1 MKTENVI
8 VFDTTLRDGEQ
19 SPGVSMSVEDK
30 VEIAKRL
37 EKMGVDVIEAGFA
50 FASPADFE
58 AIQKIS
64 QVVKNATICS
74 LARATE
80 KDIDCAYEA
89 LKKANKKRIHTFIA
103 TSDIHLKYKLKKT
116 QDEVVEMIKNSVSYA
131 KTKCNDIEWSAED
144 ATRTEIGFLTKC
156 VKTAIQAGATTINLP
171 DTVGYC
177 YPQEYQKMFENVIK
191 EVAKEIDF
199 SNVIF
204 STHCHNDLGMAT
216 ANAIS
221 GTIGGARQIEC
232 CINGIGERAGNTAT
246 EEIVMAFKVRK
257 ELRFDTNIDTKQI
270 KQISDKIR
278 DISGFAIQPNKAIV
292 GKNAFLH
299 ESGIHQDGVLKHK
312 STYEIINPADVG
324 IKTDNI
330 VLGKLSGR
338 SALKSKIEE
347 MGYKFTDEQIN
358 QIFIK
363 FKEIAGRK
371 KFIVDEDVE
380 RIMKDCGFISLQ

>member
-1 MKTENVI
+1 MKTNNI
-8 VFDTTLRDGEQ
+8 IIFDTTLRDGEQ

-30 VEIAKRL
+30 VNIAVQL

-58 AIQKIS
+58 AITKIS
-64 QVVKNATICS
+64 KVVKNSTICS
-74 LARATE
+74 LARATQN
-80 KDIDCAYEA
+80 DIDCAYEA
-89 LKKANKKRIHTFIA
+89 IKDADKKRIHTFIA

-116 QDEVVEMIKNSVSYA
+116 QDEVIEMIKNSVSYA
-131 KTKCNDIEWSAED
+131 KSKCNDIEWSAED
-144 ATRTEIGFLTKC
+144 ATRTNIDYLIKC
-156 VKTAIQAGATTINLP
+156 VKTAIQSGATTINLP

-191 EVAKEIDF
+191 KVGKEIDI

-221 GTIGGARQIEC
+221 GAIGGARQIEC

-246 EEIVMAFKVRK
+246 EEVVMAFKDRK
-257 ELRFDTNIDTKQI
+257 ELGFDTNIDTKQI
-270 KQISDKIR
+270 KQISDTIR

-299 ESGIHQDGVLKHK
+299 ESGIHQDGVLKNK
-312 STYEIINPADVG
+312 STYEIIDPKDVG
-324 IKTDNI
+324 ITINNI

-338 SALKSKIEE
+338 SALRTKIAE
-347 MGYKFTDEQIN
+347 MGYRFTEEQIN
-358 QIFIK
+358 QIFVK
-363 FKEIAGRK
+363 FKEIASRK
-371 KFIVDEDVE
+371 KFIVEEDIE
-380 RIMKDCGFISLQ
+380 RMIKDCGF

>member
-1 MKTENVI
+1 MKTNNI
-8 VFDTTLRDGEQ
+8 IIFDTTLRDGEQ

-30 VEIAKRL
+30 VNIAVQL

-58 AIQKIS
+58 AITKIS
-64 QVVKNATICS
+64 KVVKNSTICS
-74 LARATE
+74 LARATQN
-80 KDIDCAYEA
+80 DIDCAYEA
-89 LKKANKKRIHTFIA
+89 IKDADKKRIHTFIA

-116 QDEVVEMIKNSVSYA
+116 QDEVIEMIKNSVSYA
-131 KTKCNDIEWSAED
+131 KSKCNDIEWSAED
-144 ATRTEIGFLTKC
+144 ATRTNIDYLIKC
-156 VKTAIQAGATTINLP
+156 VKTAIQSGATTINLP

-191 EVAKEIDF
+191 KVGKEIDI

-221 GTIGGARQIEC
+221 GAIGGARQIEC

-246 EEIVMAFKVRK
+246 EEVVMAFKVRK
-257 ELRFDTNIDTKQI
+257 ELGFDTNIDTKQI
-270 KQISDKIR
+270 KQISDTIR

-299 ESGIHQDGVLKHK
+299 ESGIHQDGVLKNK
-312 STYEIINPADVG
+312 STYEIIDPKDVG
-324 IKTDNI
+324 ITINNI

-338 SALKSKIEE
+338 SALRTKIAE
-347 MGYKFTDEQIN
+347 MGYRFTEEQIN
-358 QIFIK
+358 QIFVK
-363 FKEIAGRK
+363 FKEIASRK
-371 KFIVDEDVE
+371 KFIVEEDIE
-380 RIMKDCGFISLQ
+380 RMIKDCGF

>member
-1 MKTENVI
+1 MKTKNVI

-30 VEIAKRL
+30 VNIAIQL

-64 QVVKNATICS
+64 EVVKNSTICS
-74 LARATE
+74 LARATQ
-80 KDIDCAYEA
+80 KDIDCAAEA
-89 LKKANKKRIHTFIA
+89 LKNAHKKRIHTFIA

-116 QDEVVEMIKNSVSYA
+116 QDEVIEMIRNSVSYA
-131 KTKCNDIEWSAED
+131 KSKCDDIEWSAED
-144 ATRTEIGFLTKC
+144 ATRTNIGYLIKC

-177 YPQEYQKMFENVIK
+177 YPQEYKKMFETVIK
-191 EVAKEIDF
+191 KVGKEIDI

-221 GTIGGARQIEC
+221 GAMGGARQVEC
-232 CINGIGERAGNTAT
+232 CVNGIGERAGNTAT
-246 EEIVMAFKVRK
+246 EEVVMAFKVRK
-257 ELRFDTNIDTKQI
+257 ELGFDTRIDTKQI
-270 KQISDKIR
+270 KKISDIIR

-299 ESGIHQDGVLKHK
+299 ESGIHQDGVLKNK
-312 STYEIINPADVG
+312 STYEIIDPKDVG
-324 IKTDNI
+324 IEVGNI

-338 SALKSKIEE
+338 SALTAKIAE
-347 MGYKFTDEQIN
+347 MGYKFTEEQIN
-358 QIFIK
+358 QIFVK
-363 FKEIAGRK
+363 FKEIASRK
-371 KFIVDEDVE
+371 KFIVEEDIE
-380 RIMKDCGFISLQ
+380 RMIKDCGF

>member
-1 MKTENVI
+1 METSNVV

-30 VEIAKRL
+30 VEIAKQL
-37 EKMGVDVIEAGFA
+37 EKFGVDVIEAGFA

-58 AIQKIS
+58 AIRKIS
-64 QVVKNATICS
+64 QVVKNSTICS
-74 LARATE
+74 LARATK
-80 KDIDCAYEA
+80 KDIDFAYEA
-89 LKKANKKRIHTFIA
+89 IKNANKKRIHTFIA

-116 QDEVVEMIKNSVSYA
+116 QDEVIEMIKYSVSYA

-144 ATRTEIGFLTKC
+144 ATRTEIGFLIKC

-177 YPQEYQKMFENVIK
+177 YPQEYQKMFEKVIK
-191 EVAKEIDF
+191 KVSKEIDI

-221 GTIGGARQIEC
+221 GAMGGARQIEC

-257 ELRFDTNIDTKQI
+257 DLGFDTRIDTKQI
-270 KQISDKIR
+270 KKMSEMIR

-299 ESGIHQDGVLKHK
+299 ESGIHQDGVLKNK
-312 STYEIINPADVG
+312 STYEIIDPKDVG
-324 IKTDNI
+324 IEEDNI

-338 SALKSKIEE
+338 SALTAKIAE
-347 MGYKFTDEQIN
+347 MGYKFTEEQIN
-358 QIFIK
+358 QIFVK
-363 FKEIAGRK
+363 FKEIASRK
-371 KFIVDEDVE
+371 KFVVEEDIE
-380 RIMKDCGFISLQ
+380 RIIKECGF

>member
-1 MKTENVI
+1 MKTDKI
-8 VFDTTLRDGEQ
+8 IIFDTTLRDGEQ

-30 VEIAKRL
+30 VNIAIQL

-64 QVVKNATICS
+64 QVVKNTTICS

-89 LKKANKKRIHTFIA
+89 LKNANKKRIHTFIA

-116 QDEVVEMIKNSVSYA
+116 QEEVIEIIKNSVSYA
-131 KTKCNDIEWSAED
+131 KSKCNDIEWSAED
-144 ATRTEIGFLTKC
+144 ATRTDIDFLIQC
-156 VKTAIQAGATTINLP
+156 VKTAIQSGATTINLP
-171 DTVGYC
+171 DTVGFC
-177 YPQEYQKMFENVIK
+177 CPQEYKRMFASVIQRIG
-191 EVAKEIDF
+191 EEIDI

-216 ANAIS
+216 ANALA
-221 GTIGGARQIEC
+221 GVIGGARQVEC
-232 CINGIGERAGNTAT
+232 CVNGIGERAGNTAM
-246 EEIVMAFKVRK
+246 EEVVMIFKTK
-257 ELRFDTNIDTKQI
+257 KCFGFDTNVDTKQI
-270 KQISDKIR
+270 KKMSDLIR
-278 DISGFAIQPNKAIV
+278 DVSGFAIQPNKAIV

-299 ESGIHQDGVLKHK
+299 ESGIHQDGVLKNK
-312 STYEIINPADVG
+312 STYEIIDPADVG
-324 IKTDNI
+324 IEANNI

-338 SALKSKIEE
+338 SALKTKIEE

-358 QIFIK
+358 QIFTK
-363 FKEIAGRK
+363 FKEIASRK
-371 KFIVDEDVE
+371 KFIVEEDIEKMVKE
-380 RIMKDCGFISLQ
+380 CGF

>member
-1 MKTENVI
+1 MKTEKIV

-30 VEIAKRL
+30 VNIAIQL

-64 QVVKNATICS
+64 TVVKNSTICS
-74 LARATE
+74 LARATQ
-80 KDIDCAYEA
+80 KDIDCAYDA

-116 QDEVVEMIKNSVSYA
+116 QDEVIEMIKNSVSYA
-131 KTKCNDIEWSAED
+131 KTKCDDIEWSAED
-144 ATRTEIGFLTKC
+144 ATRTEISFLIKC

-191 EVAKEIDF
+191 EVSKDIDI
-199 SNVIF
+199 SKVIF

-221 GTIGGARQIEC
+221 GAIGGARQIEC

-246 EEIVMAFKVRK
+246 EEVVMAFKVRK
-257 ELRFDTNIDTKQI
+257 ELGFDANINTKQI
-270 KQISDKIR
+270 KQMSDIIR

-299 ESGIHQDGVLKHK
+299 ESGIHQDGVLKNK
-312 STYEIINPADVG
+312 STYEIIDPADVG
-324 IKTDNI
+324 IKADNI

-338 SALKSKIEE
+338 SALRTKIEE
-347 MGYKFTDEQIN
+347 IGYKLTDKQIN

-371 KFIVDEDVE
+371 KFIVEEDIK
-380 RIMKDCGFISLQ
+380 RIMKDCGFINLQ

>member
-1 MKTENVI
+1 MKTDKI
-8 VFDTTLRDGEQ
+8 IIFDTTLRDGEQ

-30 VEIAKRL
+30 VNIAIQL

-89 LKKANKKRIHTFIA
+89 LKSANKKRIHTFIA

-116 QDEVVEMIKNSVSYA
+116 KEEVVEMIKNSVSYA
-131 KTKCNDIEWSAED
+131 KSKCNDIEWSAED
-144 ATRTEIGFLTKC
+144 ATRTNISYLIKC

-177 YPQEYQKMFENVIK
+177 YPQEYQKMFETVIANTK
-191 EVAKEIDF
+191 
-199 SNVIF
+199 NNGVIF

-216 ANAIS
+216 ANSIS
-221 GTIGGARQIEC
+221 GAIGGARQIEC
-232 CINGIGERAGNTAT
+232 CVNGIGERAGNTAT
-246 EEIVMAFKVRK
+246 EEVAMAFKVRK
-257 ELRFDTNIDTKQI
+257 NLGFDTNIYTKQI
-270 KQISDKIR
+270 KKISDIIR
-278 DISGFAIQPNKAIV
+278 DISGFVIQPNKAIV

-299 ESGIHQDGVLKHK
+299 ESGIHQDGVLKNR
-312 STYEIINPADVG
+312 STYEIIDPKDVG
-324 IKTDNI
+324 IETNNI

-338 SALKSKIEE
+338 SALRTKIEE
-347 MGYKFTDEQIN
+347 MGYKLTDKQIN

-371 KFIVDEDVE
+371 KFIVEEDIK
-380 RIMKDCGFISLQ
+380 RIMKDYGFINLQ

>member
-1 MKTENVI
+1 MKTEKIV

-19 SPGVSMSVEDK
+19 SPGVSMSVQDK
-30 VEIAKRL
+30 VSIAIQL

-89 LKKANKKRIHTFIA
+89 LKSANKKRIHTFIA

-177 YPQEYQKMFENVIK
+177 YPREYQKMFENVIK
-191 EVAKEIDF
+191 EVGKDVDI
-199 SNVIF
+199 SNIIF

-246 EEIVMAFKVRK
+246 EEVVMAFKVRK
-257 ELRFDTNIDTKQI
+257 ELGFDTNIDTKQI
-270 KQISDKIR
+270 KKISDTIR

-312 STYEIINPADVG
+312 STYEIIDPADVG
-324 IKTDNI
+324 IKADNI

-347 MGYKFTDEQIN
+347 MGYKFMDEQIN

-363 FKEIAGRK
+363 FKEIASRK

>member
-1 MKTENVI
+1 MKTSNII

-30 VEIAKRL
+30 VNIAIQL

-64 QVVKNATICS
+64 KVVKNSTICS
-74 LARATE
+74 LARATQ

-89 LKKANKKRIHTFIA
+89 IKNTNKKRIHTFIA

-116 QDEVVEMIKNSVSYA
+116 HDEVIEIIKESVSYA
-131 KTKCNDIEWSAED
+131 KSKCNDIEWSAED
-144 ATRTEIGFLTKC
+144 ATRTDIDYLIKC
-156 VKTAIQAGATTINLP
+156 VKTAIQAGAITINLP

-191 EVAKEIDF
+191 EVSKEIDI

-221 GTIGGARQIEC
+221 GAIGGARQIEC

-246 EEIVMAFKVRK
+246 EEVVMAFKVRK
-257 ELRFDTNIDTKQI
+257 ELGFDTRIDTKQI
-270 KQISDKIR
+270 KKMSDIIR

-299 ESGIHQDGVLKHK
+299 ESGIHQDGVLKNK
-312 STYEIINPADVG
+312 STYEIIDPADVG
-324 IKTDNI
+324 IKVDNI

-338 SALKSKIEE
+338 SALKTKIEE
-347 MGYKFTDEQIN
+347 MGYKFTDDQIN
-358 QIFIK
+358 QIFVK
-363 FKEIAGRK
+363 FKEIASRK
-371 KFIVDEDVE
+371 KFVVEEDIE
-380 RIMKDCGFISLQ
+380 RIIKECGF

>member
-1 MKTENVI
+1 MKTNNIVI
-8 VFDTTLRDGEQ
+8 FDTTLRDGEQ
-19 SPGVSMSVEDK
+19 SPGVTMSVDDK
-30 VEIAKRL
+30 VSIAIQL

-58 AIQKIS
+58 AITKIS
-64 QVVKNATICS
+64 KVVKNSTICS
-74 LARATE
+74 LARATQ

-89 LKKANKKRIHTFIA
+89 LKSANKKRIHTFIA

-116 QDEVVEMIKNSVSYA
+116 QDEVIEMVKNSVSYA
-131 KTKCNDIEWSAED
+131 KSKCADIEWSAED
-144 ATRTEIGFLTKC
+144 ATRTEIGFLIKC

-177 YPQEYQKMFENVIK
+177 YPQEYQKMFENVIE
-191 EVAKEIDF
+191 EVGKEIDV

-221 GTIGGARQIEC
+221 GAIGGARQIEC

-246 EEIVMAFKVRK
+246 EEVVMAFKVRK
-257 ELRFDTNIDTKQI
+257 ELGFDTRIDTKQI
-270 KQISDKIR
+270 KKMSDLIR
-278 DISGFAIQPNKAIV
+278 DVSGFAVQPNKAIV

-299 ESGIHQDGVLKHK
+299 ESGIHQDGVLKNK
-312 STYEIINPADVG
+312 STYEIIDPKDVG

-330 VLGKLSGR
+330 VLGKLSGS
-338 SALKSKIEE
+338 SALKAKIEE
-347 MGYKFTDEQIN
+347 MGYKFTDKQIN
-358 QIFIK
+358 QIFVK
-363 FKEIAGRK
+363 FKEIASRK
-371 KFIVDEDVE
+371 KFVVEEDII
-380 RIMKDCGFISLQ
+380 RIMKDCGFIGL